1 MSNLFRL
8 LTDGQSRIAILIDP
22 EKNTDVLLF
31 KQQIQH
37 LASANPD
44 LFLVGGSTATR
55 RQTESC
61 IDVLRQSTQ
70 LPITLFPGSSEQ
82 FSKNAD
88 ALLFLTLLTSRNP
101 KYLIE
106 EQIKS
111 AIEVVDSGI
120 ETISTGYLLIDGG
133 TVTSTL
139 RITESAP
146 IAQDALSLIHQ
157 TVLAGSLIGHQAMYL
172 DAGSGASK
180 PISEEIIRRISN
192 VTKLLIIGG
201 GIRSIEAIELAHKA
215 GANLVVIGNHLES
228 SPDFAKE
235 IAAYQKKRNNP

>member
-235 IAAYQKKRNNP
+235 IAAYQKKRDNP

>member
-8 LTDGQSRIAILIDP
+8 LTDGKSRIAILIDP

-157 TVLAGSLIGHQAMYL
+157 TALAGSLIGHQAMYL